1 MSFAPNTPRLTKGAF
16 VVFSEPF
23 VWHVPNIIFFQ
34 YNPETLEQSIEIS
47 ENDETFGQNGQHKK
61 GNPNA
66 VAGEPRERFFNLK
79 LEIDATDQ
87 LEDPLPFHPDTLAFG
102 IGPQLAALELLM
114 YPLPD
119 QLLSNFFSFGA
130 AKKVAERK
138 VPGKKVPETEKKV
151 PESTVPFVL
160 FVWGP
165 SRLLPVR
172 LTSLSIAEEAFDQL
186 LNPIRATV
194 TVSMEVLTEQDYKDV
209 KTPTAAVVRKAY
221 KYTRGLREGMARLN
235 LVNSGEFFVK
245 GLIR

>member
-1 MSFAPNTPRLTKGAF
+1 MSFAPNSPKLTKGAF

-47 ENDETFGQNGQHKK
+47 ETDKTFAQNGQPKK
-61 GNPNA
+61 SNPNTI
-66 VAGEPRERFFNLK
+66 AGNPRERFFNLK

-87 LEDPLPFHPDTLAFG
+87 LENPLPLYPNTLAFG

-114 YPLPD
+114 YPVSNQVLG
-119 QLLSNFFSFGA
+119 NFFSFGA
-130 AKKVAERK
+130 AKKVT
-138 VPGKKVPETEKKV
+138 ETQKKV
-151 PESTVPFVL
+151 PESAVPFVL

-172 LTSLSIAEEAFDQL
+172 LTSLSITEEAFDQL

-194 TVSMEVLTEQDYKDV
+194 TVSMEVLTEEDYKDV
-209 KTPTAAVVRKAY
+209 KTPTAAVVKKAY

-235 LVNSGEFFVK
+235 LVNSGEFFVQ
-245 GLIR
+245 GLLR

>member
-1 MSFAPNTPRLTKGAF
+1 MSFAPNTPKLTKGAF

-23 VWHVPNIIFFQ
+23 LWHIPNIIFFQ

-47 ENDETFGQNGQHKK
+47 EIDTTFGQSGQPKK
-61 GNPNA
+61 NNPNA
-66 VAGEPRERFFNLK
+66 IAGEPRGRFFNLK
-79 LEIDATDQ
+79 LELDATDQ
-87 LEDPLPFHPDTLAFG
+87 LEVPLPSHPETLAFG

-114 YPLPD
+114 YPMSD
-119 QLLSNFFSFGA
+119 QLLGNFFSFGV
-130 AKKVAERK
+130 AKKG
-138 VPGKKVPETEKKV
+138 PEKKV
-151 PESTVPFVL
+151 PESAVPFVL

-172 LTSLSIAEEAFDQL
+172 LTSLSITEEAFDQL

-194 TVSMEVLTEQDYKDV
+194 TVSMEVLTERDYRDI
-209 KTPTAAVVRKAY
+209 KTPTAAVVKRAY

-235 LVNSGEFFVK
+235 LVNSGEFFVQ